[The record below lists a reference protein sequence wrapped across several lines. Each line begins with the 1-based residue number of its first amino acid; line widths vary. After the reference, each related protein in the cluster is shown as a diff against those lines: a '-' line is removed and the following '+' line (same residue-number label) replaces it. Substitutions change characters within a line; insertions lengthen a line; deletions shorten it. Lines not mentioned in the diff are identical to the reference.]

1 MRAPTGA
8 PSRAPTR
15 DTVRRV
21 VISLVVAGALV
32 GLAVGF
38 SGAQR
43 PEEHVQPGVERIYP
57 PPGDLDLRQ
66 VKIGAILRPGYEGA
80 LILDGAE
87 IPESDLYREP
97 SLYQIELRP
106 ERGSIF
112 ADLKPGRHCA
122 SVVFWLAAQGRGG
135 ASTQQWC
142 FNLH

>member
-1 MRAPTGA
+1 MVEMPALPRTL
-8 PSRAPTR
+8 TR
-15 DTVRRV
+15 DTLRRIA
-21 VISLVVAGALV
+21 ISLVVAGALV

-38 SGAQR
+38 SGAER

-57 PPGDLDLRQ
+57 TPGDLDLRQ
-66 VKIGAILRPGYEGA
+66 VKIGAILQPGYTGA

-106 ERGSIF
+106 EKGSVF

-122 SVVFWLAAQGRGG
+122 SIEFWRSSQSRQ
-135 ASTQQWC
+135 ASSSQQWC

>member
-1 MRAPTGA
+1 MN
-8 PSRAPTR
+8 
-15 DTVRRV
+15 DKLRRIL
-21 VISLVVAGALV
+21 ISVVVAGAIV
-32 GLAVGF
+32 GLAIGF
-38 SGAQR
+38 SGAR
-43 PEEHVQPGVERIYP
+43 KPTELVQPGVDRIYP
-57 PPGDLDLRQ
+57 TPGDLDLRQ
-66 VKIGAILRPGYEGA
+66 VKIGAVLKAGYEGA

-106 ERGSIF
+106 EKGSIF

-122 SVVFWLAAQGRGG
+122 SIVFWPAAQGRRA